1 MVDWIPMTPLLLAT
15 ATLVPAVI
23 VDIREQ
29 RIPNTLCLAGFLSA
43 IALHCVLAG
52 WGGFIV
58 AFAAGLLV
66 LVITFPLF
74 VLGWIGAGDVKLIA
88 VAGATSGNLL
98 SALAVLAA
106 IAIAGGIMVVLFCL
120 VRRGTRYFTGRLGA
134 SASLPVPNQP
144 YPDIDAPNQT
154 VESEALPYA
163 IAIAAGA
170 LFVLAAK
177 TISAS

>member
-1 MVDWIPMTPLLLAT
+1 MVYWITMTPLLLAT

-23 VDIREQ
+23 VDVREQ

-58 AFAAGLLV
+58 AFAAGLLA

-106 IAIAGGIMVVLFCL
+106 IAISGGIMVVLFFL
-120 VRRGTRYFTGRLGA
+120 VRRGTRFFARRFGA
-134 SASLPVPNQP
+134 SVSSLAHNQP
-144 YPDIDAPNQT
+144 YTDIEANNQNIKT
-154 VESEALPYA
+154 EALPYA
-163 IAIAAGA
+163 IAIATGS

-177 TISAS
+177 AISAN